1 MTELHRLLSD
11 APFDLTTQ
19 EYNYFCKIINDL
31 EESIDK
37 LLDPDNYVVVVRLET
52 FVQAPTNTRYWT
64 ATVWVHDGKN
74 LMCKLLDAVPR
85 SAKLK
90 EDALHDLAVQVRRF
104 CKRYEDVYDKAE
116 LIMNL
121 TIGSTKILPLLTVE
135 IVPRARA
142 GTYNFSVGF
151 FGVTAVAAPPKYEFV
166 DCDGLVDFMSAF
178 RHLEG
183 RINSICG

>member
-11 APFDLTTQ
+11 APSDLNTQ
-19 EYNYFCKIINDL
+19 EYNYFCKIINGL

-74 LMCKLLDAVPR
+74 PMCKLLDAVPR

-151 FGVTAVAAPPKYEFV
+151 FGVTAVAAPPKYELV